1 MLKNI
6 TLDTKSVSIFVG
18 GFVLG
23 NIYGT
28 LTTMKA
34 AKKGITLIKG
44 YIIK

>member
-6 TLDTKSVSIFVG
+6 TFDVKSVYIFAG

-44 YIIK
+44 YVIK